1 MKQIDSWSHHK
12 HNFNWKF
19 ANRPTKKTKH
29 NFLTTKTRKE
39 NYERWKNKL
48 HIVVARDN
56 KQKVGT
62 RSQTVSHIWSLIG
75 LLSIVI
81 ILAPNSTP
89 MVRSCTG
96 WKRLSVNCRRRH
108 DLPTPAEQINGYII
122 IESRRQ
128 LMELKWNFS
137 LSEALCCE
145 REKNY
150 IKASRLLGKKNQF
163 DSSRSN
169 KLIFLLNNHK
179 LFQNHNRAVC

>member
-1 MKQIDSWSHHK
+1 M
-12 HNFNWKF
+12 
-19 ANRPTKKTKH
+19 
-29 NFLTTKTRKE
+29 
-39 NYERWKNKL
+39 
-48 HIVVARDN
+48 ARDN

-96 WKRLSVNCRRRH
+96 WKRLSVNCRSRH
-108 DLPTPAEQINGYII
+108 DLPTPAEQIKGYII

-128 LMELKWNFS
+128 LMELMCNFS
-137 LSEALCCE
+137 LSEVLWCE
-145 REKNY
+145 REKKLHQGLQ
-150 IKASRLLGKKNQF
+150 IAQGKNQF

-179 LFQNHNRAVC
+179 MFQNHNRAVC